1 MSDIAVRTLDDT
13 PMAMYMTKAAA
24 RWLHEVAG
32 MHEVLERFGPS
43 GRRTLDLDYAELA
56 DLASAADEVIE
67 ALDNPDAEWTG
78 RQRSDGK
85 RTMTRLIDAC
95 VQVAKDAQRVGCPR
109 RLRAPVAGVSK
120 RPEYPENVLSIER
133 NSIGELRPDPDN
145 PFDPLAVA
153 VMVWT
158 LHGEAHIGYLPARND
173 GVRSRLHALAETQDL
188 YASLEVR
195 KDPMYPKRPG
205 VDVIF
210 NLPADDPLT
219 TLLADARADV
229 QLELVG

>member
-1 MSDIAVRTLDDT
+1 MNDIVVRTLDDT
-13 PMAMYMTKAAA
+13 PMAVYMTKAAA

-32 MHEVLERFGPS
+32 VHEVLERFGPS
-43 GRRTLDLDYAELA
+43 GRRTLDLDYSDLA
-56 DLASAADEVIE
+56 DLASAADEVID
-67 ALDNPDAEWTG
+67 ALDNRDAEWTG
-78 RQRSDGK
+78 RQRADGK
-85 RTMTRLIDAC
+85 RTMNRLIDAC
-95 VQVAKDAQRVGCPR
+95 VQVATDAQHVGCPR

-120 RPEYPENVLSIER
+120 RPEYPGNLLSIER

-145 PFDPLAVA
+145 PHDPLAVA
-153 VMVWT
+153 VLVWT
-158 LHGEAHIGYLPARND
+158 LHGEMHLGYLPARNAA
-173 GVRSRLHALAETQDL
+173 VRRRLHELAQTQDL

-195 KDPMYPKRPG
+195 KDPLHPKRPG

-219 TLLADARADV
+219 TLLADAHADV